1 MVSNTGEALVSL
13 RNRGIRLRPHCRE
26 GFRTSNE
33 KDETG
38 CGGLPLLTYRALG
51 LVYQVYAL
59 LSTWIYTPHAAH
71 LHKKIFFRYV
81 GIA

>member
-1 MVSNTGEALVSL
+1 MVSNTGEALVLL
-13 RNRGIRLRPHCRE
+13 RNRRIRLKPLCRE
-26 GFRTSNE
+26 GSRTSYE
-33 KDETG
+33 KNTTG
-38 CGGLPLLTYRALG
+38 YGGLPFLTYRALG